1 MTTWPTRQL
10 AEFLAAVSGFRDEAS
25 ATRGAAER
33 AAEALGAE
41 VAAILQHGEI
51 LTVVGFPGGQDPAA
65 ELAAVAAAGG
75 HGRAELPGL
84 GPCRTLVIS
93 LGHLDEGRLVLARS
107 SGGFGGEEADLARG
121 MGRVLALTVQMLRG
135 IEEAER
141 RAVEV
146 ARLNELMEERQRL
159 LERLSKI
166 QRSIST
172 RAPLD
177 QVLDAIVRGAR
188 ELVGDGITGLRLLDS
203 DDPAVAVLVAST
215 GVEPE
220 VLKRVRRGP
229 AGHGVAGRAIV
240 EDRLVVVEDY
250 AQDPGALREFAAR
263 RLKAAMAAPVHENGV
278 VVGSL
283 GIASYDPGRAY
294 SRIEQEVLLAFAEH
308 ASLALTDA
316 RTVDAMHQAFH
327 DPLTGLPNRALFA
340 ERLDERLR
348 REDGQ
353 AVAVLFLDLDRFKL
367 VNDSLGHD
375 AGDELLG
382 VVAERLGT
390 CLDDGLVARFG
401 GDEFAILL
409 DPRPQIE
416 QQAVALARRIEQ
428 VLEAPIRLSAG
439 EVSVGASVGIAI
451 SQPGDDHAA
460 ELLRN
465 ADIAMYRSKADETRR
480 CTVFEPAMGASVVA
494 RMTLEADLQ
503 RAIDEGQLRLMFQP
517 TIDLSTSR
525 ISGLE
530 ALVRWQHPERGSVS
544 PAEFIPLAEETGQIV
559 PIGRWVLRQA
569 CEQAG
574 RWQAAFRA
582 QPPLAINVN
591 LSSRQLAQPDV
602 VAEVAEVLAA
612 TRVAPTSLIL
622 EITETTLM
630 RDTEATLAKLR
641 DLKALGIRL
650 AVDDFGTGY
659 SSLGYLRRFPF
670 DVLKLDKSF
679 VDGVVAAPE
688 DAALCH
694 AVIRL
699 GEALKLTVVAEGI
712 EAYEQAVELHRLGC
726 DLGQGYYFA
735 RPMTAEDAT
744 ELLRLPWIADQRPT
758 AATAVTGQPA
768 PSGPARVEQGRPAPA
783 ER

>member
-41 VAAILQHGEI
+41 VAAILQHGQI
-51 LTVVGFPGGQDPAA
+51 LTVVGFPGGQGPAA

-75 HGRAELPGL
+75 HGRVELPGL
-84 GPCRTLVIS
+84 GPCRTLVTS
-93 LGHLDEGRLVLARS
+93 LDHLEEGRLVLARS
-107 SGGFGGEEADLARG
+107 SGGFSGEEADLAGG

-188 ELVGDGITGLRLLDS
+188 ELVGDGITALRLLDS

-229 AGHGVAGRAIV
+229 AGHGVGGRAIV

-250 AQDPGALREFAAR
+250 GQAPGALPEFAAR

-283 GIASYDPGRAY
+283 AIASYDPGRAY

-401 GDEFAILL
+401 GDEFA
-409 DPRPQIE
+409 
-416 QQAVALARRIEQ
+416 V
-428 VLEAPIRLSAG
+428 
-439 EVSVGASVGIAI
+439 
-451 SQPGDDHAA
+451 
-460 ELLRN
+460 
-465 ADIAMYRSKADETRR
+465 
-480 CTVFEPAMGASVVA
+480 
-494 RMTLEADLQ
+494 Q

-525 ISGLE
+525 ITGLE

-582 QPPLAINVN
+582 EPPLAINVN

-602 VAEVAEVLAA
+602 VSEVAEVLAA
-612 TRVAPTSLIL
+612 TRVAPTSLII

-679 VDGVVAAPE
+679 VDGVAAAPE

-758 AATAVTGQPA
+758 PATAVTGQPA
-768 PSGPARVEQGRPAPA
+768 PSGPATVEPGRPAPA

>member
-41 VAAILQHGEI
+41 VAAILQHGQI

-75 HGRAELPGL
+75 HGRVELPGL
-84 GPCRTLVIS
+84 GPCRTLVTS
-93 LGHLDEGRLVLARS
+93 LDHLEEGRMVLARS
-107 SGGFGGEEADLARG
+107 SGGFSGEEADLARG
-121 MGRVLALTVQMLRG
+121 MGRVLALTAQMLRG

-177 QVLDAIVRGAR
+177 QGLDAIVRGAR
-188 ELVGDGITGLRLLDS
+188 ELVGDGITALRLLDS

-229 AGHGVAGRAIV
+229 AGHGVGGRAIV
-240 EDRLVVVEDY
+240 
-250 AQDPGALREFAAR
+250 
-263 RLKAAMAAPVHENGV
+263 
-278 VVGSL
+278 
-283 GIASYDPGRAY
+283 
-294 SRIEQEVLLAFAEH
+294 
-308 ASLALTDA
+308 
-316 RTVDAMHQAFH
+316 
-327 DPLTGLPNRALFA
+327 
-340 ERLDERLR
+340 
-348 REDGQ
+348 
-353 AVAVLFLDLDRFKL
+353 
-367 VNDSLGHD
+367 
-375 AGDELLG
+375 
-382 VVAERLGT
+382 
-390 CLDDGLVARFG
+390 
-401 GDEFAILL
+401 
-409 DPRPQIE
+409 
-416 QQAVALARRIEQ
+416 
-428 VLEAPIRLSAG
+428 LSAG
-439 EVSVGASVGIAI
+439 VVSVGASVGIAI
-451 SQPGDDHAA
+451 SQPGDDNAA

-503 RAIDEGQLRLMFQP
+503 RAI
-517 TIDLSTSR
+517 
-525 ISGLE
+525 
-530 ALVRWQHPERGSVS
+530 
-544 PAEFIPLAEETGQIV
+544 
-559 PIGRWVLRQA
+559 
-569 CEQAG
+569 
-574 RWQAAFRA
+574 
-582 QPPLAINVN
+582 NVN

-612 TRVAPTSLIL
+612 TRVAPTSLII

-679 VDGVVAAPE
+679 VDGVAAAPE

-735 RPMTAEDAT
+735 RPMTAETPPSSCASPGSPT
-744 ELLRLPWIADQRPT
+744 SADRRHGRHR
-758 AATAVTGQPA
+758 AAGAVRSRHRGTRAASTSRAVTAKAAG
-768 PSGPARVEQGRPAPA
+768 
-783 ER
+783 